1 MNAPLRC
8 NCDECRRLD
17 KLPTRKQ
24 GWPGC
29 YQLLLPDTANVAQI
43 DWPEV
48 EPYQPTGPSQKSV
61 DALPLFGGGSDEPFL
76 I

>member
-8 NCDECRRLD
+8 NCDECRKLD

-29 YQLLLPDTANVAQI
+29 YQLLLPDTVTSTPPVNI
-43 DWPEV
+43 DV
-48 EPYQPTGPSQKSV
+48 ESLFGPVQQPI
-61 DALPLFGGGSDEPFL
+61 DDLPLFGGGADEPYL
-76 I
+76 L

>member
-8 NCDECRRLD
+8 TCAECQKLD
-17 KLPTRKQ
+17 ALPARKQ

-29 YQLLLPDTANVAQI
+29 YQLLLPDAANVPQI

-48 EPYQPTGPSQKSV
+48 EAYRPTGPSQKPA
-61 DALPLFGGGSDEPFL
+61 DDLPLFGGGADEPYL
-76 I
+76 L